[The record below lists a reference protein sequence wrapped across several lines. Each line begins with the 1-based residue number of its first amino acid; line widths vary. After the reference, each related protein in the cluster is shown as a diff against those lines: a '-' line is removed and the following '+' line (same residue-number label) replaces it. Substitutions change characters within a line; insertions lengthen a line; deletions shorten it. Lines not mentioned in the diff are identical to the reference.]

1 MFVFGFCGW
10 SGSGKTDLICRI
22 ISSLNKKRISVSTIK
37 HTHHDVSIDKTGK
50 DSFKHKESGAKEVL
64 FGGGSNWT
72 LIHTGKASYEYQ
84 VNDLIKKMSKDND
97 LIIVEGF
104 KKSKIPKLEV
114 YNSQRNKTILAKG
127 NDSIVGIVCDK
138 ISAEVKGL
146 GIPVFDF
153 HETEKISNFII
164 EYKSKN
170 EKK

>member
-1 MFVFGFCGW
+1 
-10 SGSGKTDLICRI
+10 
-22 ISSLNKKRISVSTIK
+22 
-37 HTHHDVSIDKTGK
+37 
-50 DSFKHKESGAKEVL
+50 
-64 FGGGSNWT
+64 
-72 LIHTGKASYEYQ
+72 
-84 VNDLIKKMSKDND
+84 MSKDND